1 MRSYRVPQ
9 LWLER
14 LQLVASRS
22 WLSSTLG
29 CGLLMLCTHCA
40 VYDNEVDASLAA
52 ASEAGGGSAGASNGP
67 SAGGSL
73 AADSDRFY
81 GGGGSAP
88 AVPGGGDNAAN
99 GGSTVAPDGSVV
111 PISAGAPTTGG
122 VSSAG
127 GTGTGTL
134 AGTGGSADEPSGTGA
149 VADDNLSL
157 GKPVRTDSEQ
167 SHKLHFA
174 RDANDGDRSTRWCA
188 TDWKVNHYWEVDL
201 GSNFSLSAL
210 RILWEKDTAYLFK
223 VESSVDRVAWTVELD
238 KTASNFASTD
248 QHYALQ
254 PGANGRYVRITVTG
268 GLTTTSWAS
277 FYEAEVFGR

>member
-1 MRSYRVPQ
+1 M
-9 LWLER
+9 
-14 LQLVASRS
+14 
-22 WLSSTLG
+22 LG
-29 CGLLMLCTHCA
+29 THCA

-52 ASEAGGGSAGASNGP
+52 ASEAGGGTTGSSAAGTGP
-67 SAGGSL
+67 FAGGSL

-88 AVPGGGDNAAN
+88 GSGDNAAN
-99 GGSTVAPDGSVV
+99 GGSTVTPDGSVV
-111 PISAGAPTTGG
+111 PISAGAPTAGG

-127 GTGTGTL
+127 GTGPS
-134 AGTGGSADEPSGTGA
+134 AGTGGSADEPSGTGS

-174 RDANDGDRSTRWCA
+174 RDANDGDRTTRWCA

-201 GSNFSLSAL
+201 GSSFSLSAL

-223 VESSVDRVAWTVELD
+223 VESSVDRVGWTVELD
-238 KTASNFASTD
+238 KTASNFASSD
-248 QHYALQ
+248 QHYALR